1 MFRLSSTKLKPTALR
16 RKLIDAR
23 AGGYVS
29 FEGRVR
35 NRNAGR
41 AVCLLEYEAYRALA
55 EKEGAR
61 IIAEARRK
69 FAIYSAACVHRRG
82 RLRVGDIAV
91 WAGVAAAH
99 RGAAFAACS
108 YIIEETKK
116 RVPIWKKEHYATGR
130 AEWIGRPKGRRTTK
144 SGSKRKAKAI
154 RETKSARVRPGAR

>member
-1 MFRLSSTKLKPTALR
+1 MFRILSTALNP
-16 RKLIDAR
+16 DALQRELLDSR

-41 AVCLLEYEAYRALA
+41 EVCLLEYEVYRELA

-69 FAIYSAACVHRRG
+69 YAIFSAACVHRRG
-82 RLRVGDIAV
+82 RLKIGDIAV
-91 WAGVAAAH
+91 WAGVTAEH

-108 YIIEETKK
+108 YIIDETKK
-116 RVPIWKKEHYATGR
+116 RVPIWKKEHYATGSS
-130 AEWIGRPKGRRTTK
+130 EWISQPAPGKTHKPVF
-144 SGSKRKAKAI
+144 KR
-154 RETKSARVRPGAR
+154 EL

>member
-1 MFRLSSTKLKPTALR
+1 MFRISSTSLNPEALQR
-16 RKLIDAR
+16 ELLDSR

-41 AVCLLEYEAYRALA
+41 EVCLLEYEVYRELA

-69 FAIYSAACVHRRG
+69 FAIFSAACVHRRG
-82 RLRVGDIAV
+82 RLKIGDIAV
-91 WAGVAAAH
+91 WAGVTAAH

-108 YIIEETKK
+108 YIIDETKK
-116 RVPIWKKEHYATGR
+116 RVPIWKKEHYATGSP
-130 AEWIGRPKGRRTTK
+130 EWISQPVPGKTHKPVSRRK
-144 SGSKRKAKAI
+144 L
-154 RETKSARVRPGAR
+154 

>member
-1 MFRLSSTKLKPTALR
+1 MFRISSTTLKPTTLR
-16 RKLIDAR
+16 RKLLDPR

-41 AVCLLEYEAYRALA
+41 KVRRLEYETYRELA
-55 EKEGAR
+55 EKEGTR

-69 FAIYSAACVHRRG
+69 FAIISAACVHRCG
-82 RLRVGDIAV
+82 RLQVGDIAV
-91 WAGVAAAH
+91 WAGATAEH

-108 YIIEETKK
+108 YIIDETKK

-130 AEWIGRPKGRRTTK
+130 AKWISRPTGGNAAKPGA
-144 SGSKRKAKAI
+144 KRKAQPA
-154 RETKSARVRPGAR
+154 RETKSARVRLKPR